1 MQVVQLKPIGFPRS
15 GWYRRNNL
23 NRRTNTCY
31 PLDSRWRSLLDLMID
46 SFRGIER
53 LFSWGLGKGAGCQR
67 DSLAR
72 LLNRKGHWPANNI
85 KLMCRLTKHVV
96 GERAASLSTQY
107 SSELVVFSLALNI
120 SQPLSPATLAG
131 KGIHEVMT
139 CQESKSTTNGC
150 HACLPRKVSKRCMLM
165 CQDTGS
171 QVFCCFGAS
180 RSHS

>member
-1 MQVVQLKPIGFPRS
+1 MCLPANQSDGSESVQIVVESQHDDDFGLKVLRLFFPVLFAISCGCLQTSARQMCHLSRYMQVVQLKPIGFPRS

-72 LLNRKGHWPANNI
+72 LLNHKGHWPANNI
-85 KLMCRLTKHVV
+85 KLMCRLTKH

-107 SSELVVFSLALNI
+107 SSELVVF
-120 SQPLSPATLAG
+120 
-131 KGIHEVMT
+131 
-139 CQESKSTTNGC
+139 
-150 HACLPRKVSKRCMLM
+150 R
-165 CQDTGS
+165 
-171 QVFCCFGAS
+171 
-180 RSHS
+180 